1 MSDTT
6 TTDTVGTNTPATQ
19 PAGGALSPGALNA
32 DQLALMRKHGGKQ
45 KFTVKE
51 LVIPQLKIVQAISG
65 YVKKSSPDYIKEAE
79 EGDLIDTLTLTLR
92 KGPVNLVIVRFATT
106 YMESKPD
113 MGPVV
118 KIWGTDS
125 TGYDRARGDF
135 GTRLTAEG
143 HEIRQT
149 ASYHCLLI
157 NSDGSSLPCM
167 LYAGSTAWKEARRLN
182 TLLGAFELM
191 GDDGPFIAPPYARLY
206 TVDTVP
212 MSDGKNSWM
221 SWKFGMG
228 GLTLDQK
235 FGASLF
241 QKAVDFE
248 ESIDKGEVK
257 VHGPVEDER
266 ERTEAREVHA
276 SRRQTYSGNQAH
288 RSGSM
293 GAGPDREEPP
303 AEAYEDDTE
312 GGTKIPF

>member
-1 MSDTT
+1 MTDTT
-6 TTDTVGTNTPATQ
+6 NDQSDKTVATQQ
-19 PAGGALSPGALNA
+19 PAGGALSPGALSA
-32 DQLALMRKHGGKQ
+32 DQLKLMQKHGGKQ

-51 LVIPQLKIVQAISG
+51 LVIPQLKIVQTSG
-65 YVKKSSPDYIKEAE
+65 GYMKKSSPDYIKEAE

-92 KGPVNLVIVRFATT
+92 KGPVNVVIVRFATT

-118 KIWGTDS
+118 KVWGNDS
-125 TGYDRARGDF
+125 TGYDKARGDF
-135 GTRLTAEG
+135 GTRITAEG
-143 HEIRQT
+143 NEIRQT

-157 NSDGSSLPCM
+157 NPDGSSLPCM

-182 TLLGAFELM
+182 SLLGAFELM

-212 MSDGKNSWM
+212 MANDKNSWM

-228 GLTLDQK
+228 GLTLNQK
-235 FGASLF
+235 FGASLY

-248 ESIDKGEVK
+248 ESIDKGEAK
-257 VHGPVEDER
+257 VHEPVEDER
-266 ERTEAREVHA
+266 ETEG
-276 SRRQTYSGNQAH
+276 SRQAH
-288 RSGSM
+288 RARRAQDQ
-293 GAGPDREEPP
+293 GAGPDRGPEPP
-303 AEAYEDDTE
+303 PEAYEDDTE